1 MSYDLLD
8 GIRIIELAEVWAGPT
23 ACSFMGDLG
32 ADVVKIESFPR
43 NSPTR
48 PLFSSD
54 WRVSPAGTGPPYER
68 AWAHLQANRN
78 KRNIALDLKTN
89 EGLDIF
95 NKLAKGADIII
106 ESFSAGTIDKL
117 GIGWDALQKINKQA
131 SLISI
136 PGWGVEGI
144 YKGYV
149 SFGTGF
155 DCVTGHAIMRGHPGR
170 KEEEILGSTHSDAT
184 VAQALVFAVVS
195 AMQSRNKNKKG
206 IYIDFSQV
214 QQLTTQLVS
223 LYSEWALN
231 KREMPRMGNEN
242 EFIVPHSSFP
252 VAGEYQWVII
262 VAENDEQ
269 WNGLC
274 KALQKDEWAKF
285 GHEWATISGRLANR
299 DAVHEAIAK
308 ITASMD
314 SDDLCSLLQAEGVIA
329 SSVAEPAELLASEQL
344 GYRQWFQSLDNQ
356 FLGTRI
362 YPGLSWSINNVEN
375 LPNKPYGSLGE
386 DNHSI
391 LSELGF
397 TQKEIKN
404 FEKNLVI
411 GNKYEVKD

>member
-1 MSYDLLD
+1 MAYELLK

-32 ADVVKIESFPR
+32 ADVIKIESFPR

-48 PLFSSD
+48 PLFASD
-54 WRVSPAGTGPPYER
+54 WRVSPAGDGPPYER

-89 EGLDIF
+89 EGIDIF
-95 NKLAKGADIII
+95 NRLVKTADIVI
-106 ESFSAGTIDKL
+106 ESFSAGTIDRL
-117 GIGWDALQKINKQA
+117 GIGWDSMHKINDQV

-184 VAQALVFAVVS
+184 VAQALIFAVVS
-195 AMQSRNKNKKG
+195 AMQSRDVKNKG

-231 KREMPRMGNEN
+231 KRELNRMGNEN
-242 EFIVPHSSFP
+242 KFIVPHNSFP
-252 VAGEYQWVII
+252 VAGEYNWVII
-262 VAENDEQ
+262 IAQDDNQ
-269 WNGLC
+269 WHGLC
-274 KALQKDEWAKF
+274 EAFNKEEWSKL
-285 GHEWATISGRLANR
+285 GHKWSTIPGRLSDR
-299 DAVHEAIAK
+299 DAINEAIGN
-308 ITASMD
+308 ITKTMD
-314 SDDLCSLLQAEGVIA
+314 SNELCVLLQSKGVIA
-329 SSVAEPAELLASEQL
+329 SSVSEPAELLASDQL
-344 GYRQWFQSLDNQ
+344 GYREWFQSLDNK

-362 YPGLSWSINNVEN
+362 YPGLSWSINNIEAS
-375 LPNKPYGSLGE
+375 PNKPYGTLGE
-386 DNHSI
+386 DNHGI
-391 LSELGF
+391 LEQLGF
-397 TQKEIKN
+397 SKEAIKTLE
-404 FEKNLVI
+404 EKAVI
-411 GNKYEVKD
+411 GNKYEVKG

>member
-1 MSYDLLD
+1 MSYDLLS

-32 ADVVKIESFPR
+32 ADVIKIESFPR

-78 KRNIALDLKTN
+78 KRNIALDLKTT
-89 EGLDIF
+89 EGVDIF
-95 NKLAKGADIII
+95 NRLTQTADIVI

-117 GIGWDALQKINKQA
+117 GIGWEEIKKINDQV

-155 DCVTGHAIMRGHPGR
+155 DCVTGHAIMRGHPDR

-231 KREMPRMGNEN
+231 KRELPRMGNEN
-242 EFIVPHSSFP
+242 QFVVPHSSFP
-252 VAGEYQWVII
+252 VAGEYQWVVI
-262 VAENDEQ
+262 VAQNDEQ

-274 KALQKDEWAKF
+274 KALKKEEWAQF
-285 GHEWATISGRLANR
+285 GHKWATISGRLADR
-299 DAVHEAIAK
+299 EKVHEAIAS
-308 ITASMD
+308 ITESMN
-314 SDDLCSLLQAEGVIA
+314 SNELCSLLQSEGVIA

-344 GYRQWFQSLDNQ
+344 GFRKWFQSLDNQ

-375 LPNKPYGSLGE
+375 LPNKPYGTLGE
-386 DNHSI
+386 DNYD
-391 LSELGF
+391 LLGELGF
-397 TQKEIKN
+397 TRKEIKN
-404 FEKNLVI
+404 FEKKLVI
-411 GNKYEVKD
+411 GNKYEVKG